1 MSDFIAIP
9 MKSGPDTGA
18 GIQGINVPSE
28 FSGQAFRL
36 NQAEAFRLNQAEA
49 RERQKGVLLSYLVV
63 LRK

>member
-36 NQAEAFRLNQAEA
+36 NQAEA